1 MWIHFPLWAT
11 LQRNIPRDHLQSY
24 PISVC
29 ASRRVKVFS
38 WCLADCYGVSGRL
51 GDMARMALVTWQ
63 GDDDDSGKLL
73 SLIQFSIWLTDEGRG
88 RRIAIEE
95 GIGIGKWC
103 VDTIPTVE
111 YLSINGWKG
120 ECNSTFIWMATNYFS
135 ISIFSPG
142 RFNSTAW
149 SRNLKPCVMIRANL
163 WMTSLNERRNWDG
176 VMLGKLKTLDGNQF
190 ATIPKTFTTENVLPL
205 TFEMQEA
212 LVRGDQFCS
221 RTVDAGCIREGK
233 IG

>member
-111 YLSINGWKG
+111 YLSQWVERWMQFDIYLNGYLLFQHFDFLTWTLQQYRLISELKAM
-120 ECNSTFIWMATNYFS
+120 CNDTGKPLDDIIEREEELRWCDARQTK
-135 ISIFSPG
+135 
-142 RFNSTAW
+142 NS
-149 SRNLKPCVMIRANL
+149 RRKPICHN
-163 WMTSLNERRNWDG
+163 
-176 VMLGKLKTLDGNQF
+176 
-190 ATIPKTFTTENVLPL
+190 P
-205 TFEMQEA
+205 
-212 LVRGDQFCS
+212 
-221 RTVDAGCIREGK
+221 
-233 IG
+233 